1 MGLSSPSGSFLS
13 AYQSQCVKITKKSH
27 LKRSVFEFFSLVDFQ
42 TLWNSSILLERRFSI
57 WRTLVSIFYELY
69 ESRGHPLR
77 KFSCWIQSSWVS
89 TFVTVISLARACTTA
104 VQVWN
109 GYFPQGNFA
118 QLSNKNIEVLSAGF
132 QFPFR
137 ASYPIRISG
146 RNSLLSC
153 CFCYLNYGTCFAQ
166 RDSYSLGQT
175 LESFV
180 LLKLIKVI
188 HGVGKLF
195 EGKKVAENLVFFF
208 FLCQSSYKNIVATNL

>member
-1 MGLSSPSGSFLS
+1 M
-13 AYQSQCVKITKKSH
+13 TKFKWDI
-27 LKRSVFEFFSLVDFQ
+27 LVNFQ
-42 TLWNSSILLERRFSI
+42 TMWNSSILLERRFSI

-195 EGKKVAENLVFFF
+195 EGKKSCRKSR
-208 FLCQSSYKNIVATNL
+208 FLLPSFVKALTRIL

>member
-1 MGLSSPSGSFLS
+1 MGLSLLS
-13 AYQSQCVKITKKSH
+13 VSTVLQSTVDKILWKKSH
-27 LKRSVFEFFSLVDFQ
+27 FNTSIVRRQFLMIFQQCRHPPLTNKDFLYDALLLFFTSF
-42 TLWNSSILLERRFSI
+42 TRAEGILSKEIFMRR
-57 WRTLVSIFYELY
+57 
-69 ESRGHPLR
+69 
-77 KFSCWIQSSWVS
+77 IQSSWVS

-153 CFCYLNYGTCFAQ
+153 CFCYLNYGTCFA
-166 RDSYSLGQT
+166 RERLLFPRANSRKFC
-175 LESFV
+175 SFE
-180 LLKLIKVI
+180 ID
-188 HGVGKLF
+188 
-195 EGKKVAENLVFFF
+195 
-208 FLCQSSYKNIVATNL
+208 